1 MNKTKKD
8 DAVVKQLHKIS
19 ADKRKAAFKTF
30 PVVEAVRGFWL
41 FAEGTA
47 LLVTSLYAIYQGHYG
62 DLPVWGKDIL
72 TVAGVLVLV
81 PAALLLAKFF
91 RAAAKA

>member
-1 MNKTKKD
+1 MKKQNKETETIKE
-8 DAVVKQLHKIS
+8 LHKIT
-19 ADKRKAAFKTF
+19 AARDKATF
-30 PVVEAVRGFWL
+30 RNFPIVEIIRGFWL

-62 DLPVWGKDIL
+62 DLPVWGKYLL